1 MGPVVLPLATVTET
15 PAEVPVLP
23 AASRATAD
31 SVWAP
36 LAAVV
41 VSHVMAYGGVVTWTP
56 RRTPSSVNW
65 TPATPTLSVA
75 LADTVTRPLMVAP
88 ASGAVIAIVGG
99 VVSASAVPLPVAIA
113 ELLPPFAVKLTV
125 ALAVAVVVGV
135 KRTVTV
141 WLAPTPPRV
150 KGLPDTM
157 LKGAEVDAAPETVP
171 PPVFETVKTWS
182 AKRPIVTLPKLT
194 VPVGLTAKSD
204 RATALA
210 TLEQAL
216 RLPAES
222 TAVTATLYS
231 APVLSPESRKLV
243 VWLGPG
249 LDVGDAT

>member
-1 MGPVVLPLATVTET
+1 MVTLPLT
-15 PAEVPVLP
+15 
-23 AASRATAD
+23 
-31 SVWAP
+31 
-36 LAAVV
+36 
-41 VSHVMAYGGVVTWTP
+41 
-56 RRTPSSVNW
+56 
-65 TPATPTLSVA
+65 
-75 LADTVTRPLMVAP
+75 VAP

-99 VVSASAVPLPVAIA
+99 VVSATAAPLPVAIPELVPPLGVTLTVAAAPLPVAIA

-150 KGLPDTM
+150 KRLPDTM

-182 AKRPIVTLPKLT
+182 AKLPTVTLPKFT
-194 VPVGLTAKSD
+194 VPAGLRAKSD

-216 RLPAES
+216 
-222 TAVTATLYS
+222 
-231 APVLSPESRKLV
+231 
-243 VWLGPG
+243 
-249 LDVGDAT
+249 